1 MPKALRDG
9 SIISYALKINLD
21 CINQYVRS
29 VANDSKHEKT
39 SRLEI
44 G

>member
-9 SIISYALKINLD
+9 SMISYALKLKSD

-29 VANDSKHEKT
+29 VANDSKHEMT
-39 SRLEI
+39 SRLDN